1 MSVWAWGSNKSCP
14 LGIGTAVRTAFPAPC
29 GYPASPA
36 LEETTRRPGNRRR
49 GSAATA
55 AVGAAARLFEG
66 EIQREAEQ
74 AALDDERLRPDARAA
89 AAAAPAAADWGAS
102 PANEL
107 SSRVVVTV
115 ACGEQHTVC
124 SDDLGFVWSWG
135 RSREGQLG
143 HGGRP
148 TNVPCPYPKRVEPLS
163 SVRVRRVAAGAYSS
177 LVLTAQAQLYAFG
190 LRYVEQSEVKHKFF
204 GVGDWSRLSEAHQ
217 RMISESHFQY
227 LDGPAEGEPEPEPEE
242 EDVVADDAEEEE
254 EEDGDVLSRGG
265 ALGMASTFEG
275 GGAGAAQAS
284 LPSPTPGSKQ
294 KRSSFERRSVFT
306 PYLMGEGA
314 WGDGCEVV
322 DVAGGCEC

>member
-1 MSVWAWGSNKSCP
+1 MPRLKHLS
-14 LGIGTAVRTAFPAPC
+14 RPAHSSTSTSQFSPE
-29 GYPASPA
+29 YP
-36 LEETTRRPGNRRR
+36 E
-49 GSAATA
+49 
-55 AVGAAARLFEG
+55 
-66 EIQREAEQ
+66 
-74 AALDDERLRPDARAA
+74 
-89 AAAAPAAADWGAS
+89 
-102 PANEL
+102 
-107 SSRVVVTV
+107 
-115 ACGEQHTVC
+115 
-124 SDDLGFVWSWG
+124 
-135 RSREGQLG
+135 
-143 HGGRP
+143 
-148 TNVPCPYPKRVEPLS
+148 
-163 SVRVRRVAAGAYSS
+163 
-177 LVLTAQAQLYAFG
+177 AQAQLYAFG
-190 LRYVEQSEVKHKFF
+190 LRYVEQPEVKHKFF

-242 EDVVADDAEEEE
+242 EVVMAGDAEEEE